1 MANADYRSFADK
13 VLDALESGKGMTW
26 SELCEATGLTLF
38 WVRESLAELVACEMV
53 TEDVFGGG
61 YVYQLTK

>member
-1 MANADYRSFADK
+1 MAGDQRSFADK
-13 VLDALESGKGMTW
+13 VLGALESGEWMTW

-38 WVRESLAELVACEMV
+38 WVRESLADLVACDMV
-53 TEDVFGGG
+53 SEDVFGGG